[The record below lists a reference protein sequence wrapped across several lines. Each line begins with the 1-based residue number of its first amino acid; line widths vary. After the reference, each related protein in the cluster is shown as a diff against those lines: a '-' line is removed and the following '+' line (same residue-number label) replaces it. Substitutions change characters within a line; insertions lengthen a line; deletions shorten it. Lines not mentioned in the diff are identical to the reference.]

1 MPKIES
7 SLGGLVPALALAA
20 GVFSATMLRP
30 GTGES
35 NKPPA
40 NAPTTKAATDQSGEG
55 PGSTLA
61 DLRPVMELIGQSLGV
76 SIDQNQTKRAMSALR
91 LDGSA
96 TAKVRAETVARAMG
110 DLEPL
115 LDRDQKRDPARERAW
130 CESGSSTA
138 MTAARSAPLLDAYL
152 RSEAS
157 PNDLARKSQFQVAA
171 SFLEDLDN
179 HEALCR
185 LVTATQIA
193 TQPELDVQFMLATI
207 PDYVDSNSGWVA
219 DETIGAIQSAMS
231 HAGFVL
237 DRFKLIDWV
246 KADNSRSDGVVNDSR
261 LHERQPGALI
271 FRKVDVAPTT
281 RIAFQVVLLVLET
294 PTTGV
299 HRKSLANAI
308 DFVYRWSSTKDP
320 GTPPA
325 LRVVAP
331 IFSGSIPSL
340 ALELKRWPGTPSSVS
355 LVTGSAMADA
365 NPSIVEAIAPGIKYE
380 AAVQPTSAEMKALS
394 GTLGRMKPDWGIG
407 EYVALLIESN
417 TSFGQS
423 AAPPA
428 GRGPSRRD
436 TRTDIAVSQTVT
448 PPGRPTCPSFPN
460 VAIDSNVFPCAT
472 VYRFPLHV
480 SELRSDATLSQP
492 APVSLLP
499 TPIVP
504 LSFRDTTPASDQ
516 LPALRP
522 QLASSVAEATVDN
535 ILDNIRHEDLDV
547 VGIVATDSRDVLFLA
562 REVRKAAPDVQLF
575 FVGSYLLYLQPEY
588 IPYTRGALVA
598 SPYALALGTQR
609 ASGSTTDRD
618 AFPSFVAAGVF
629 NATSIQLQAANQLVD
644 YCDPSVNFIGATPAP
659 CRPPVWVTVIG
670 NDGYWPLNYEP
681 SGAEFVHRANDAVP
695 PPHHQTPITTAAG
708 LTAIALTL
716 IVGSVVSAS
725 VYLFLGLLQ
734 PHRRRWQLPF
744 LRVIAQPTTYHGAVT
759 LHSFAVFLC
768 ALLLACFSCWIAKV
782 LTIQLIL
789 QAGGSPSIVNLVAWT
804 VFVLV
809 LSPGVA
815 VLWQAYRRDSTPPAI
830 QGLPQAPLPSWNR
843 AMIGVCS
850 ILMLGAIWYF
860 VRFLEATNYPGV
872 SDGAPAAAFN
882 ASRLL
887 AGGIISPLP
896 ATTLLFGALFV
907 GTVAGVRR
915 LSLVGLG
922 YTALADHSPAFRLFT
937 GAPREFPG
945 SSFGTGPTCD
955 EERGNELRYF
965 AALLDMP
972 VQNLPK
978 PYLIGVCTLIVAVV
992 WILRGWLATIDGP
1005 AFSQFV
1011 TLATLSI
1018 LAAAALLAAQAASTW
1033 SSLKPKLARL
1043 AHTRI
1048 AQAFSHIGH
1057 VVQWDLS
1064 ITPPHLSEL
1073 MALAARAET
1082 LRDGMVAI
1090 GNRRLSLKVKHS
1102 FPNRRTSQS
1111 VDILTAWCAS
1121 SLAVR
1126 PQDLA
1131 GLTQALS
1138 DHDTVGQLRD
1148 EIVVHRTAPL
1158 LQSDSWFGLWHISD
1172 NLVTLL
1178 EQTHWQRCPEMLSDG
1193 ASGPHGDSAP
1203 RAADASAIATWFR
1216 ECEEFVA
1223 IQYAFVVRDILAR
1236 TMSPLFAAMLCLT
1249 FLAGAHLFY
1258 LFPGRSSLLTIDLLA
1273 MVVMAIVAIPIV
1285 VGMERDTVLSLL
1297 RSGTPDRIDFSWD
1310 FAKRVA
1316 LYGVLP
1322 MLAVIGSLFPEIGGS
1337 FFGWLEPLRKLA
1349 AF

>member
-1 MPKIES
+1 MAKIES
-7 SLGGLVPALALAA
+7 SLGGLVPALALVA

-30 GTGES
+30 GTGEP
-35 NKPPA
+35 NKPST
-40 NAPTTKAATDQSGEG
+40 NARTKAATDQSDQG
-55 PGSTLA
+55 PGSMLA
-61 DLRPVMELIGQSLGV
+61 DLRPVMELIGESLGI
-76 SIDQNQTKRAMSALR
+76 SIDQNQTKRALRALR
-91 LDGSA
+91 PDGKGA
-96 TAKVRAETVARAMG
+96 GQARADDVARAMSN
-110 DLEPL
+110 LEPL
-115 LDRDQKRDPARERAW
+115 LDSNQKRDASREHAW
-130 CESGSSTA
+130 CESGSATA
-138 MTAARSAPLLDAYL
+138 KTAAASAPLLDAYL
-152 RSEAS
+152 RSEFSPDTAS
-157 PNDLARKSQFQVAA
+157 RKLQSQVAA

-179 HEALCR
+179 HQALCR
-185 LVTATQIA
+185 LVAATQKA
-193 TQPELDVQFMLATI
+193 TPPEFPEFDVQFLLATI

-246 KADNSRSDGVVNDSR
+246 RADNTRPDGVATDSR

-271 FRKVDVAPTT
+271 FRKVDEATAR
-281 RIAFQVVLLVLET
+281 RITFQVVLLVLET

-308 DFVYRWSSTKDP
+308 DFIYRWSSTKDP
-320 GTPPA
+320 NAPST
-325 LRVVAP
+325 LRIVAP
-331 IFSGSIPSL
+331 TFSGSIPSL
-340 ALELKRWPGTPSSVS
+340 ALELKPWPRFFSSVS
-355 LVTGSAMADA
+355 VVTGSAMADV
-365 NPSIVEAIAPGIKYE
+365 NPAIVAAIAPGIKYE
-380 AAVQPTSAEMKALS
+380 AAVQPTSAEMNALS
-394 GTLGRMKPDWGIG
+394 GALGRMNPGWPSG
-407 EYVALLIESN
+407 EHVALLVESN

-423 AAPPA
+423 AAPTGPKAMSA
-428 GRGPSRRD
+428 G
-436 TRTDIAVSQTVT
+436 QTA
-448 PPGRPTCPSFPN
+448 CPSFPN
-460 VAIDSNVFPCAT
+460 VTISPGAFPCAT

-480 SELRSDATLSQP
+480 SQLRSDATLSQP

-547 VGIVATDSRDVLFLA
+547 VGIVATDPRDVLFLA

-588 IPYTRGALVA
+588 IPYMRGALVA
-598 SPYALALGTQR
+598 SPYPLALGTQR
-609 ASGSTTDRD
+609 TVGRTTDRD

-681 SGAEFVHRANDAVP
+681 SGAPSDEQRAAAEVVHLAADALP
-695 PPHHQTPITTAAG
+695 PPHHQTPITTVAG

-716 IVGSVVSAS
+716 LVGGVVWAS
-725 VYLFLGLLQ
+725 MYLFLGVLR
-734 PHRRRWQLPF
+734 PERKWRLPF
-744 LRVIAQPTTYHGAVT
+744 LRAIARPATYHEVVT
-759 LHSFAVFLC
+759 LHAFAVFLS

-789 QAGGSPSIVNLVAWT
+789 QVGGPLFLVNVVAWT

-809 LSPGVA
+809 LSPGMA
-815 VLWQAYRRDSTPPAI
+815 VLWEAYRRDPTRPAI
-830 QGLPQAPLPSWNR
+830 QAVAQAPLPSWNK
-843 AMIGVCS
+843 AMVGVGS
-850 ILMLGAIWYF
+850 MLMLGTIWYF
-860 VRFLEATNYPGV
+860 VRFLEATNYLSAP
-872 SDGAPAAAFN
+872 DAAPAAAFK

-907 GTVAGVRR
+907 GMVAGVRR
-915 LSLVGLG
+915 LSMVGRG

-945 SSFGTGPTCD
+945 SSFGTGATCD
-955 EERGNELRYF
+955 DERGTELRYF

-978 PYLIGVCTLIVAVV
+978 PYLVGVCTLIVAVV

-1018 LAAAALLAAQAASTW
+1018 LVATALLAAQAASTW

-1043 AHTRI
+1043 AHARI
-1048 AQAFSHIGH
+1048 AQTFGRIGH
-1057 VVQWDLS
+1057 VVRWDLS

-1082 LRDGMVAI
+1082 LRDGMIAI

-1111 VDILTAWCAS
+1111 VDVLTAWCAS

-1131 GLTQALS
+1131 GLTHALS
-1138 DHDTVGQLRD
+1138 EHNTVGQLRD

-1158 LQSDSWFGLWHISD
+1158 LQSEAWFGLWDVSD

-1178 EQTHWQRCPEMLSDG
+1178 EQTHWQRCPEML
-1193 ASGPHGDSAP
+1193 
-1203 RAADASAIATWFR
+1203 ADAAPAPHADGLPRPTDSTAIATWFR

-1249 FLAGAHLFY
+1249 LLAGAHLFY
-1258 LFPGRSSLLTIDLLA
+1258 LFPGRSSLLTIDLFA

-1285 VGMERDTVLSLL
+1285 IGMERDAALSLL